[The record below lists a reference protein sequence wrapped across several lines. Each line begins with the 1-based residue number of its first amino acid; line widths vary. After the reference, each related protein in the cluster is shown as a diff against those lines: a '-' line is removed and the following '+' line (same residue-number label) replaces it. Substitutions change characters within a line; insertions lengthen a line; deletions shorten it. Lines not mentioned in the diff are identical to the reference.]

1 MEILL
6 KILTIGK
13 KIPPRGRHL
22 DRITMVPQAVGDLA
36 VGIGAGKRLKRASA
50 DAIEAS
56 SGLKQADHRH
66 MTQVIKRVGGAAGEV
81 AGDLVCQNLVG
92 QCQGVNSGVGVA
104 EPLVAWRGA
113 GSPST
118 KPQ

>member
-1 MEILL
+1 
-6 KILTIGK
+6 
-13 KIPPRGRHL
+13 
-22 DRITMVPQAVGDLA
+22 
-36 VGIGAGKRLKRASA
+36 
-50 DAIEAS
+50 
-56 SGLKQADHRH
+56 